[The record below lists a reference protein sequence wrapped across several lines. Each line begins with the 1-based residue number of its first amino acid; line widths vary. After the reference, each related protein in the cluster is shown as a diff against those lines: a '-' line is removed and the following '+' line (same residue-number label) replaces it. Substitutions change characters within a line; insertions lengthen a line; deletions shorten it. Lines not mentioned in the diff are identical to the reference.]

1 MRRPMLRR
9 LMAIAISASGILATA
24 AFSQTLPLPP
34 HLISANSAA
43 GQRLFLESDARAAY
57 FPLANHFVTQKYPS
71 YCGVASIVMVL
82 NASQIPAP
90 SAPEFD
96 PFRTFTQDNVLDD
109 SSDAV
114 LPRDILLRKGMT
126 LDQLGGFLAL
136 HPLKIDVRHAG
147 DTTLEDFRAS
157 AVSYLNQRDHFVLVN
172 YLRMAIGQERGGHI
186 SPLAAYDA
194 ETDRFLILDVA
205 RYKYPPVWVAASTL
219 FEAMNTRDADNQNR
233 TRGFVLIAKAKLQ

>member
-1 MRRPMLRR
+1 MLHR
-9 LMAIAISASGILATA
+9 LIAVAIFTSAMLATA
-24 AFSQTLPLPP
+24 ALSQTLPLPQ

-43 GQRLFLESDARAAY
+43 GERLFFESDAREAY
-57 FPLANHFVTQKYPS
+57 FPLANNFVTQKYLS

-109 SSDAV
+109 STDAV

-126 LDQLGGFLAL
+126 LSQLGGVLAL
-136 HPLKIDVRHAG
+136 HPLKVDVRHAG
-147 DTTLEDFRAS
+147 DTTLEDFRTS
-157 AVSYLNQRDHFVLVN
+157 AVSYLNRKGHFVLVN
-172 YLRMAIGQERGGHI
+172 YLRMAIGQEHGGHI

-205 RYKYPPVWVAASTL
+205 RYKYPPVWVAASML

-233 TRGFVLIAKAKLQ
+233 TRGFVLVAKATLQ